1 MKPQALFHK
10 KTNLIRKNSVI
21 LKSFSFLIRNFATS
35 FARFLRS
42 NIRKNFVAYCIK
54 IKKKI
59 MKHELIISSLLV
71 LGNPMMANAQQT
83 KTTTIESVSTEN
95 ISTDSIQAMKEK
107 LRQDS
112 IQWEKQLSAVTIKGT
127 RSQFRQKNGGIV
139 ARISGTSLEKEPTA
153 TEVLAKL
160 PGMFKNKDGKPQAFI
175 GGSPEIYIN
184 DRKVQDYSV
193 VENLPVTQIKEVKV
207 IHHPGAEYGNN
218 VGCVLLITTKKNLQG
233 LAIVEN
239 SGFLFDSFVSNN
251 HDLDLTYTHGKM
263 TYYGKLGYA
272 NWQGIWKE
280 QDIATNY
287 VSGSNT
293 GNNSGSQASSNT
305 SSQAGDNATTYIASA
320 TLDCKHSYYDRFYW
334 SAGADLALTEKQT
347 IGVKYDGYNIHQPM
361 PFKMT
366 SYAMTND
373 YVDDNVTGNNKFLY
387 YDWQH
392 HVNAFYQGKYGEKWK
407 LNFFG
412 DFVKLHTEQAQ
423 FVDEISERGAAKGK
437 GAATSPSAL
446 VAASSSP
453 SVPLLASV
461 PSDSIAWSLAS
472 SSPLQEARNKFT
484 LLPQSDGTI
493 WGAKARAN
501 YTINDKQTW
510 MMGAEYNYVKSESR
524 TDYTPADK
532 GTSTHSITKE
542 NHAAVFAEYS
552 LDFKPFS
559 LRVGLRYEHVDS
571 RLNYLKDETGR
582 TGIGRIGSF
591 ENGNSETGRT
601 GTGTLET
608 ASNEPLHR
616 KYDNLYPSLLLSH
629 QSGRF
634 SQSLSYRSSE
644 TRPSFQ
650 ELNTGT
656 VYANHYMRQIG
667 NSQLEPSQRHE
678 FQYQASY
685 GDLFLQ
691 ASYTYVKDYITSI
704 IEPDSDDPQTGYI
717 TWTNIDH
724 CWNWGS
730 FLGYRHRWGFY
741 EPQVQAGIQ
750 QGFIKAVSMGKEKSF
765 HDPYYIFSLY
775 NGFHLPKGWYLNL
788 SFSYRS
794 SGTYDFLTLCS
805 VHNFDFQ
812 LYKSFLKDRLSL
824 SLNVNDIFNTKR
836 QKTDGTYGN
845 VRFQQ
850 QKWVDTRSVQL
861 RLTYRFNQ
869 AKKQYRGENSAQE
882 AVGRMGGK

>member
-1 MKPQALFHK
+1 MKPQDLSHK
-10 KTNLIRKNSVI
+10 NTKLIRKNSVI
-21 LKSFSFLIRNFATS
+21 LKSFCFLIRNFATS

-42 NIRKNFVAYCIK
+42 NIRKNFAAYCIK

-59 MKHELIISSLLV
+59 MKHELIMSGLLV

-83 KTTTIESVSTEN
+83 KTTTAESISTAKN

-112 IQWEKQLSAVTIKGT
+112 IQWEKQLSAVTVKGT

-175 GGSPEIYIN
+175 GGAPEIYIN

-251 HDLDLTYTHGKM
+251 HDLDLTYTRGKM

-280 QDIATNY
+280 QDITTNY
-287 VSGSNT
+287 VSGNQT
-293 GNNSGSQASSNT
+293 GNNTGSNIGNN
-305 SSQAGDNATTYIASA
+305 AGDNATTYIASS
-320 TLDCKHSYYDRFYW
+320 TLDCKHSYNDHFYW

-366 SYAMTND
+366 SYAMTNNH
-373 YVDDNVTGNNKFLY
+373 VDDNVTGNNKFFY

-392 HVNAFYQGKYGEKWK
+392 HVNAFYQGNYGEKWK

-412 DFVKLHTEQAQ
+412 DFVKLHTEQGQ
-423 FVDEISERGAAKGK
+423 FVDEVSERE
-437 GAATSPSAL
+437 
-446 VAASSSP
+446 AASTQ
-453 SVPLLASV
+453 
-461 PSDSIAWSLAS
+461 
-472 SSPLQEARNKFT
+472 QEARNKFT

-559 LRVGLRYEHVDS
+559 LRIGLRYEHVDS

-582 TGIGRIGSF
+582 SGIGSF
-591 ENGNSETGRT
+591 ENGNSEIGTT
-601 GTGTLET
+601 GTGTPET
-608 ASNEPLHR
+608 ASTEPLHR
-616 KYDNLYPSLLLSH
+616 KYDYLYPSLLLSH

-634 SQSLSYRSSE
+634 SQS
-644 TRPSFQ
+644 
-650 ELNTGT
+650 
-656 VYANHYMRQIG
+656 
-667 NSQLEPSQRHE
+667 
-678 FQYQASY
+678 
-685 GDLFLQ
+685 
-691 ASYTYVKDYITSI
+691 
-704 IEPDSDDPQTGYI
+704 
-717 TWTNIDH
+717 
-724 CWNWGS
+724 
-730 FLGYRHRWGFY
+730 
-741 EPQVQAGIQ
+741 
-750 QGFIKAVSMGKEKSF
+750 
-765 HDPYYIFSLY
+765 
-775 NGFHLPKGWYLNL
+775 
-788 SFSYRS
+788 
-794 SGTYDFLTLCS
+794 
-805 VHNFDFQ
+805 
-812 LYKSFLKDRLSL
+812 
-824 SLNVNDIFNTKR
+824 
-836 QKTDGTYGN
+836 
-845 VRFQQ
+845 
-850 QKWVDTRSVQL
+850 RSVQL

>member
-1 MKPQALFHK
+1 
-10 KTNLIRKNSVI
+10 
-21 LKSFSFLIRNFATS
+21 
-35 FARFLRS
+35 
-42 NIRKNFVAYCIK
+42 
-54 IKKKI
+54 
-59 MKHELIISSLLV
+59 MKHELIMSGLLI
-71 LGNPMMANAQQT
+71 LGNPMMAHAQQT
-83 KTTTIESVSTEN
+83 KTTTAGSISTESCSTEN
-95 ISTDSIQAMKEK
+95 ILTKKEGLPQDSIQAMKEK

-175 GGSPEIYIN
+175 GGAPEIYIN
-184 DRKVQDYSV
+184 ERKVQDYSM

-239 SGFLFDSFVSNN
+239 SGVLFDSFVSNN
-251 HDLDLTYTHGKM
+251 HDLDLTYTRGKM

-272 NWQGIWKE
+272 NWQGYWKE
-280 QDIATNY
+280 QDITTNY
-287 VSGSNT
+287 VSGSQTGSNT
-293 GNNSGSQASSNT
+293 GSNT
-305 SSQAGDNATTYIASA
+305 GDNATSYIASS
-320 TLDCKHSYYDRFYW
+320 TLDCKHSYNDHFYW

-373 YVDDNVTGNNKFLY
+373 HVDDNVTGNNKFLY

-392 HVNAFYQGKYGEKWK
+392 HVNAFYQGKFGEKWK

-423 FVDEISERGAAKGK
+423 FVDEISERDLANGA
-437 GAATSPSAL
+437 SEE
-446 VAASSSP
+446 
-453 SVPLLASV
+453 
-461 PSDSIAWSLAS
+461 
-472 SSPLQEARNKFT
+472 EARNKFT

-501 YTINDKQTW
+501 YTINNKQTW
-510 MMGAEYNYVKSESR
+510 LMGAEYNYVKSESR

-552 LDFKPFS
+552 IDFKPFS

-571 RLNYLKDETGR
+571 RLDYLKNETG
-582 TGIGRIGSF
+582 T
-591 ENGNSETGRT
+591 T
-601 GTGTLET
+601 GTGTTGTGTPET
-608 ASNEPLHR
+608 ASTEPLHR
-616 KYDNLYPSLLLSH
+616 TYDNLYPSLLLSH
-629 QSGRF
+629 QAGRF

-656 VYANHYMRQIG
+656 VYANRYMRQVG
-667 NSQLEPSQRHE
+667 NSQLEPSQRHD

-704 IEPDSDDPQTGYI
+704 IEPDSNDPQTGYI

-750 QGFIKAVSMGKEKSF
+750 QGFINAIYMGKEKSF

-794 SGTYDFLTLCS
+794 SGTYDFLTINS

-812 LYKSFLKDRLSL
+812 LYKSFLKDKLSL
-824 SLNVNDIFNTKR
+824 SLNVSDIFNTISR
-836 QKTDGTYGN
+836 KTDGTYGN

-850 QKWVDTRSVQL
+850 QKWEDTRGVQL

>member
-1 MKPQALFHK
+1 
-10 KTNLIRKNSVI
+10 
-21 LKSFSFLIRNFATS
+21 
-35 FARFLRS
+35 
-42 NIRKNFVAYCIK
+42 
-54 IKKKI
+54 
-59 MKHELIISSLLV
+59 MKHELIMSSLLI
-71 LGNPMMANAQQT
+71 LGNPTMAHAQ
-83 KTTTIESVSTEN
+83 KTETTIESVSTE
-95 ISTDSIQAMKEK
+95 SSPTDSIQAMKEK

-153 TEVLAKL
+153 TDVLTKL

-175 GGSPEIYIN
+175 GGAPEIYIN

-239 SGFLFDSFVSNN
+239 SGILFDSFVSNN
-251 HDLDLTYTHGKM
+251 HDLDLTYTRGKM

-280 QDIATNY
+280 QDITTNY

-293 GNNSGSQASSNT
+293 GSN
-305 SSQAGDNATTYIASA
+305 AGDNATSYISSS
-320 TLDCKHSYYDRFYW
+320 TTDCKHSYNDHFYW
-334 SAGADLALTEKQT
+334 SAGADLALSEKQT

-366 SYAMTND
+366 SYAMTNNH
-373 YVDDNVTGNNKFLY
+373 VDDNVTGNNKFLY

-392 HVNAFYQGKYGEKWK
+392 HVNAFYQGNYGEKWK

-412 DFVKLHTEQAQ
+412 DFVRLHTEQAQ
-423 FVDEISERGAAKGK
+423 FVDEISE
-437 GAATSPSAL
+437 
-446 VAASSSP
+446 
-453 SVPLLASV
+453 
-461 PSDSIAWSLAS
+461 
-472 SSPLQEARNKFT
+472 QEARNKFT

-582 TGIGRIGSF
+582 SGIGSF
-591 ENGNSETGRT
+591 EIGNSEIGTT
-601 GTGTLET
+601 GTGTPGT
-608 ASNEPLHR
+608 ASTEAPIHR

-656 VYANHYMRQIG
+656 VYANRYMRQVG
-667 NSQLEPSQRHE
+667 NSELEPSQRHD

-704 IEPDSDDPQTGYI
+704 IEPDSNDPQTGYI

-750 QGFIKAVSMGKEKSF
+750 QGFINAIYMGKEKSF

-794 SGTYDFLTLCS
+794 SGTYEYLTINS

-824 SLNVNDIFNTKR
+824 SLNVSDIFNTISR
-836 QKTDGTYGN
+836 KTDGTYGN

-850 QKWVDTRSVQL
+850 QKWEDTRSVQL

>member
-1 MKPQALFHK
+1 
-10 KTNLIRKNSVI
+10 
-21 LKSFSFLIRNFATS
+21 
-35 FARFLRS
+35 
-42 NIRKNFVAYCIK
+42 
-54 IKKKI
+54 
-59 MKHELIISSLLV
+59 MKHELIISGLLI
-71 LGNPMMANAQQT
+71 LGNQMTANAQKT
-83 KTTTIESVSTEN
+83 EATTTESSSTESSSTESSSTESSSINSSSTKSSSTDN
-95 ISTDSIQAMKEK
+95 ILTKKEELLQDSIQAMKKK

-153 TEVLAKL
+153 TDVLTKL

-175 GGSPEIYIN
+175 GGTPEIYIN
-184 DRKVQDYSV
+184 DRKVQDYSI

-239 SGFLFDSFVSNN
+239 SGILFDSFVSNN
-251 HDLDLTYTHGKM
+251 HDLDLTYTHGKI
-263 TYYGKLGYA
+263 TYYAKLGYA
-272 NWQGIWKE
+272 NWQGNWKE
-280 QDIATNY
+280 QDITTNY
-287 VSGSNT
+287 VSGNQAGSNT
-293 GNNSGSQASSNT
+293 GSQAGSNT
-305 SSQAGDNATTYIASA
+305 SSYTGDNATSYIASS
-320 TLDCKHSYYDRFYW
+320 TLDCKHSYNDHFYW

-366 SYAMTND
+366 SYAMTTHATTGSH
-373 YVDDNVTGNNKFLY
+373 VDDNVTGNNKFLY

-392 HVNAFYQGKYGEKWK
+392 HVNAFYQGHYGEKWK

-423 FVDEISERGAAKGK
+423 FVDEISERGAATGKEAATGK

-446 VAASSSP
+446 IAASSSP
-453 SVPLLASV
+453 SVSLLAPV
-461 PSDSIAWSLAS
+461 PSDSIACPLTS
-472 SSPLQEARNKFT
+472 SSPQQEARNKFT

-524 TDYTPADK
+524 ADYTPADK

-571 RLNYLKDETGR
+571 RLDYLKDETGR
-582 TGIGRIGSF
+582 TGIGS
-591 ENGNSETGRT
+591 SETGTT
-601 GTGTLET
+601 GTTGTPET
-608 ASNEPLHR
+608 ASTEPLHR
-616 KYDNLYPSLLLSH
+616 TYDNLYPSLLLTH

-656 VYANHYMRQIG
+656 VYVNRYMSQIG

-704 IEPDSDDPQTGYI
+704 VEPYSDDPQTGYI

-741 EPQVQAGIQ
+741 EPQVQTGIQ
-750 QGFIKAVSMGKEKSF
+750 QGFINAICMGKEKSF

-775 NGFHLPKGWYLNL
+775 NGFHLPKGWYMNL

-794 SGTYDFLTLCS
+794 SGTYGFLTINS

-812 LYKSFLKDRLSL
+812 LYKSFLKDKLSL
-824 SLNVNDIFNTKR
+824 SLNVSDIFNTISR
-836 QKTDGTYGN
+836 KTDGTYGN

-850 QKWVDTRSVQL
+850 QKWEDTRSVQL

>member
-1 MKPQALFHK
+1 M
-10 KTNLIRKNSVI
+10 SG
-21 LKSFSFLIRNFATS
+21 
-35 FARFLRS
+35 
-42 NIRKNFVAYCIK
+42 
-54 IKKKI
+54 
-59 MKHELIISSLLV
+59 LLV
-71 LGNPMMANAQQT
+71 LGNPMIANAQKT
-83 KTTTIESVSTEN
+83 ETTTIESVSTES

-112 IQWEKQLSAVTIKGT
+112 IQWEKQLAAVTIKGT

-139 ARISGTSLEKEPTA
+139 ARISGTSLEKEPNA

-160 PGMFKNKDGKPQAFI
+160 PGMFKDKDGKPQAFI
-175 GGSPEIYIN
+175 GGAPEIYIN
-184 DRKVQDYSV
+184 DRKVQDYSI

-239 SGFLFDSFVSNN
+239 SGVLFDSFVSNN
-251 HDLDLTYTHGKM
+251 HDLDLTYTRGKM

-272 NWQGIWKE
+272 NWQGYWKE
-280 QDIATNY
+280 QDITTNY
-287 VSGSNT
+287 VSGSQAGSNT
-293 GNNSGSQASSNT
+293 GNNAT
-305 SSQAGDNATTYIASA
+305 SYIASS
-320 TLDCKHSYYDRFYW
+320 TIDCKHSYNDHFYW

-373 YVDDNVTGNNKFLY
+373 HVDDNVTGNNKFLY

-392 HVNAFYQGKYGEKWK
+392 HVNAFYQGKLGEKWK

-423 FVDEISERGAAKGK
+423 FVDEISER
-437 GAATSPSAL
+437 
-446 VAASSSP
+446 
-453 SVPLLASV
+453 
-461 PSDSIAWSLAS
+461 
-472 SSPLQEARNKFT
+472 EARNKFT

-510 MMGAEYNYVKSESR
+510 MMGTEYNYVKSESR
-524 TDYTPADK
+524 ADYTPADK

-552 LDFKPFS
+552 IDFKPFS

-571 RLNYLKDETGR
+571 RLNYLKDETG
-582 TGIGRIGSF
+582 T
-591 ENGNSETGRT
+591 T
-601 GTGTLET
+601 GTGTTGTGTPET
-608 ASNEPLHR
+608 ASTEPLHR
-616 KYDNLYPSLLLSH
+616 TYDNLYPSLLLSH
-629 QSGRF
+629 QAGRF

-656 VYANHYMRQIG
+656 VYANRYMRQVG
-667 NSQLEPSQRHE
+667 NSELEPSQRHD

-691 ASYTYVKDYITSI
+691 ASYTYVKNYITSI
-704 IEPDSDDPQTGYI
+704 IDPDSDDPQTGYI

-750 QGFIKAVSMGKEKSF
+750 QGFIKAISMGKEKGF

-775 NGFHLPKGWYLNL
+775 NGFHLPKGWYMNL

-794 SGTYDFLTLCS
+794 SGTYDFVTISS

-824 SLNVNDIFNTKR
+824 SLNVSDIFNTRR
-836 QKTDGTYGN
+836 QKTDGTYDN

-850 QKWVDTRSVQL
+850 QKWEDTRSVQL

>member
-1 MKPQALFHK
+1 MSGL
-10 KTNLIRKNSVI
+10 LI
-21 LKSFSFLIRNFATS
+21 
-35 FARFLRS
+35 
-42 NIRKNFVAYCIK
+42 
-54 IKKKI
+54 
-59 MKHELIISSLLV
+59 

-83 KTTTIESVSTEN
+83 KTTTAESISTAKN

-112 IQWEKQLSAVTIKGT
+112 IQWEKQLAAVTIKGT

-287 VSGSNT
+287 VSGS
-293 GNNSGSQASSNT
+293 
-305 SSQAGDNATTYIASA
+305 QAGDNATTYIASA
-320 TLDCKHSYYDRFYW
+320 TLDCKHSYNDHFYW

-373 YVDDNVTGNNKFLY
+373 HVDDNVTGNNKFLY

-392 HVNAFYQGKYGEKWK
+392 HVNAFYQGHYGEKWK

-423 FVDEISERGAAKGK
+423 FVDEISEKGAAKGK

-446 VAASSSP
+446 VAP
-453 SVPLLASV
+453 SVLLAPSSFPSVSLLASV

-559 LRVGLRYEHVDS
+559 LRVGLRFEHVDS
-571 RLNYLKDETGR
+571 RLNYLKDETER
-582 TGIGRIGSF
+582 TGIG
-591 ENGNSETGRT
+591 TP
-601 GTGTLET
+601 ET
-608 ASNEPLHR
+608 ASTEPLHR

-629 QSGRF
+629 QAGRF

-656 VYANHYMRQIG
+656 VYANHYMRQVG
-667 NSQLEPSQRHE
+667 NSQLEPSKRHE

-750 QGFIKAVSMGKEKSF
+750 QGFIKAISMGKEKSF

-775 NGFHLPKGWYLNL
+775 NGFHLPKGWYMNL

-794 SGTYDFLTLCS
+794 SGTYDYLTINS

-824 SLNVNDIFNTKR
+824 SLNVSDIFNTISR
-836 QKTDGTYGN
+836 KTDGTYGN

-850 QKWVDTRSVQL
+850 QKWEDTRSVQL

>member
-1 MKPQALFHK
+1 MSGL
-10 KTNLIRKNSVI
+10 LI
-21 LKSFSFLIRNFATS
+21 
-35 FARFLRS
+35 
-42 NIRKNFVAYCIK
+42 
-54 IKKKI
+54 
-59 MKHELIISSLLV
+59 
-71 LGNPMMANAQQT
+71 LGNPMMAHAQQT
-83 KTTTIESVSTEN
+83 KTTTAGSISTESCSTEN
-95 ISTDSIQAMKEK
+95 ILTKKEGLLQDSIQAMKEK

-112 IQWEKQLSAVTIKGT
+112 IQWEKQLAAITIKGT

-139 ARISGTSLEKEPTA
+139 ARISGTSLEKEPNA

-160 PGMFKNKDGKPQAFI
+160 PGMFKTKDGKPQAFI
-175 GGSPEIYIN
+175 GGAPEIYIN
-184 DRKVQDYSV
+184 ERKVQDYSV

-239 SGFLFDSFVSNN
+239 SGVLFDSFVSNN
-251 HDLDLTYTHGKM
+251 HDLDLTYTRGKM

-272 NWQGIWKE
+272 NWQGYWKE
-280 QDIATNY
+280 QDITTNY
-287 VSGSNT
+287 VSGSQTGSNT
-293 GNNSGSQASSNT
+293 GSNT
-305 SSQAGDNATTYIASA
+305 GDNATSYIASS
-320 TLDCKHSYYDRFYW
+320 TLDCKHSYNDHFYW

-373 YVDDNVTGNNKFLY
+373 HVDDNVTGNNKFLY

-392 HVNAFYQGKYGEKWK
+392 HVNAFYQGKFGEKWK

-423 FVDEISERGAAKGK
+423 FVDEISERDLANGA
-437 GAATSPSAL
+437 SEE
-446 VAASSSP
+446 
-453 SVPLLASV
+453 
-461 PSDSIAWSLAS
+461 
-472 SSPLQEARNKFT
+472 EARNKFT

-501 YTINDKQTW
+501 YTISDKQTW

-552 LDFKPFS
+552 IDFKPFS

-571 RLNYLKDETGR
+571 RLDYLKDETGR
-582 TGIGRIGSF
+582 TGIGS
-591 ENGNSETGRT
+591 SETGTT
-601 GTGTLET
+601 GTGTPET
-608 ASNEPLHR
+608 ASTEPLHR

-629 QSGRF
+629 QAGRF

-656 VYANHYMRQIG
+656 VYANRYMRQVG
-667 NSQLEPSQRHE
+667 NSQLEPSQRHD

-691 ASYTYVKDYITSI
+691 ASYTYVKNYITSI
-704 IEPDSDDPQTGYI
+704 IEPDSNDPQTGYI

-750 QGFIKAVSMGKEKSF
+750 QGFINAIYMGKEKSF

-794 SGTYDFLTLCS
+794 SGTYDFLTINS

-812 LYKSFLKDRLSL
+812 LYKSFLKDKLSL
-824 SLNVNDIFNTKR
+824 SLNVSDIFNTISR
-836 QKTDGTYGN
+836 KTDGTYGN

-850 QKWVDTRSVQL
+850 QKWEDTRGVQL

>member
-1 MKPQALFHK
+1 MSGL
-10 KTNLIRKNSVI
+10 LI
-21 LKSFSFLIRNFATS
+21 
-35 FARFLRS
+35 
-42 NIRKNFVAYCIK
+42 
-54 IKKKI
+54 
-59 MKHELIISSLLV
+59 
-71 LGNPMMANAQQT
+71 LGNPMLTHAQQT
-83 KTTTIESVSTEN
+83 KTTTVGSSSTES
-95 ISTDSIQAMKEK
+95 ILAKKEELPQDSIQAMKEK

-239 SGFLFDSFVSNN
+239 SGILFDSFVSNN
-251 HDLDLTYTHGKM
+251 HDLDLTYTCGKM

-272 NWQGIWKE
+272 NWQGKWKE
-280 QDIATNY
+280 QDITTNY
-287 VSGSNT
+287 VSGS
-293 GNNSGSQASSNT
+293 NSGSQASSNT
-305 SSQAGDNATTYIASA
+305 GSNAGDNATSYISSS
-320 TLDCKHSYYDRFYW
+320 TLDCKHNYNDHFYW

-347 IGVKYDGYNIHQPM
+347 IGVKHDGYNIHQPM

-373 YVDDNVTGNNKFLY
+373 HVDDNVTGNNKFFY

-412 DFVKLHTEQAQ
+412 DFVKLHTEQGQ
-423 FVDEISERGAAKGK
+423 FVDEVSERE
-437 GAATSPSAL
+437 
-446 VAASSSP
+446 AASTQ
-453 SVPLLASV
+453 
-461 PSDSIAWSLAS
+461 
-472 SSPLQEARNKFT
+472 QEARNKFT

-493 WGAKARAN
+493 WGAKTRAN

-524 TDYTPADK
+524 TDYTPTDK

-571 RLNYLKDETGR
+571 RLDYLKDETERTGIGR
-582 TGIGRIGSF
+582 TGIGSS
-591 ENGNSETGRT
+591 ENGNSGIGTT

-608 ASNEPLHR
+608 ASTEPLYR

-629 QSGRF
+629 QAGRF

-644 TRPSFQ
+644 ARPSFQ

-656 VYANHYMRQIG
+656 VYANRYMRQIG
-667 NSQLEPSQRHE
+667 NSQLEPSKRHE

-704 IEPDSDDPQTGYI
+704 IEPDSDDPQIGYI

-794 SGTYDFLTLCS
+794 SGTYEYLTINS

-850 QKWVDTRSVQL
+850 QKWEDTRSVQF

>member
-1 MKPQALFHK
+1 MKQ
-10 KTNLIRKNSVI
+10 
-21 LKSFSFLIRNFATS
+21 
-35 FARFLRS
+35 
-42 NIRKNFVAYCIK
+42 
-54 IKKKI
+54 
-59 MKHELIISSLLV
+59 ELIMSGLLV
-71 LGNPMMANAQQT
+71 LGNPMMANAQKT
-83 KTTTIESVSTEN
+83 ETTTIESVSTEN
-95 ISTDSIQAMKEK
+95 NSTDSIQAMKEK

-112 IQWEKQLSAVTIKGT
+112 IEWEKQLAAVTIKGT

-160 PGMFKNKDGKPQAFI
+160 PGMFKDKDGKPQAFI
-175 GGSPEIYIN
+175 GGAPEIYIN
-184 DRKVQDYSV
+184 DRKVQDYSI

-239 SGFLFDSFVSNN
+239 SGVLFDSFVSNN

-272 NWQGIWKE
+272 NWQGYWKE
-280 QDIATNY
+280 QDITTNY
-287 VSGSNT
+287 VSGNQTGNNAGSNT
-293 GNNSGSQASSNT
+293 GS
-305 SSQAGDNATTYIASA
+305 NATSYIASS
-320 TLDCKHSYYDRFYW
+320 TLDCKHSYNDHFYW

-373 YVDDNVTGNNKFLY
+373 HVDDNVTGNNKFLY

-392 HVNAFYQGKYGEKWK
+392 HVNAFYQGKFGEKWK

-423 FVDEISERGAAKGK
+423 FVDEISER
-437 GAATSPSAL
+437 
-446 VAASSSP
+446 
-453 SVPLLASV
+453 
-461 PSDSIAWSLAS
+461 
-472 SSPLQEARNKFT
+472 EARNKFT

-524 TDYTPADK
+524 ADYTPADK

-552 LDFKPFS
+552 IDFKPFS

-571 RLNYLKDETGR
+571 RLDYLKDETGR
-582 TGIGRIGSF
+582 TGIGS
-591 ENGNSETGRT
+591 SETGTT
-601 GTGTLET
+601 GTGTPET
-608 ASNEPLHR
+608 ASTEPLHR
-616 KYDNLYPSLLLSH
+616 TYDNLYPSLLITH
-629 QSGRF
+629 QAGRF

-644 TRPSFQ
+644 TRPTFQ

-656 VYANHYMRQIG
+656 VYANRYMRQVG
-667 NSQLEPSQRHE
+667 NSELEPSQRHD

-691 ASYTYVKDYITSI
+691 ASYTYVKNYITSI
-704 IEPDSDDPQTGYI
+704 IDPDSDDPQTGYI

-750 QGFIKAVSMGKEKSF
+750 QGFINAINMGKKKSF
-765 HDPYYIFSLY
+765 HAPYYIFSLY
-775 NGFHLPKGWYLNL
+775 NGFHLPKGWYMNL

-794 SGTYDFLTLCS
+794 SGTYDFVTISS

-812 LYKSFLKDRLSL
+812 LYKSFLKDKLSL
-824 SLNVNDIFNTKR
+824 SLNVSDIFNTRR

-850 QKWVDTRSVQL
+850 QKWEDTRSVQL

>member
-1 MKPQALFHK
+1 M
-10 KTNLIRKNSVI
+10 
-21 LKSFSFLIRNFATS
+21 
-35 FARFLRS
+35 
-42 NIRKNFVAYCIK
+42 
-54 IKKKI
+54 
-59 MKHELIISSLLV
+59 SSLLI
-71 LGNPMMANAQQT
+71 LGNPMMAHAQQT
-83 KTTTIESVSTEN
+83 KTTTAESISTESC
-95 ISTDSIQAMKEK
+95 STESILIKKEELLQDSIQAMKEK
-107 LRQDS
+107 LRQDC

-184 DRKVQDYSV
+184 ERKVQDYSV

-233 LAIVEN
+233 LAIVES

-251 HDLDLTYTHGKM
+251 HDLDLTYTHDKM

-287 VSGSNT
+287 VSGSNIGSNT
-293 GNNSGSQASSNT
+293 GSNT

-320 TLDCKHSYYDRFYW
+320 TLDCKHSYNDHFYW

-347 IGVKYDGYNIHQPM
+347 IGVKYNGYNIHQPM

-366 SYAMTND
+366 SYAMTNNH
-373 YVDDNVTGNNKFLY
+373 VDDNVTGNNKFLY

-407 LNFFG
+407 LNIFG

-423 FVDEISERGAAKGK
+423 FVDEISEKN
-437 GAATSPSAL
+437 
-446 VAASSSP
+446 
-453 SVPLLASV
+453 LANGVSEE
-461 PSDSIAWSLAS
+461 D
-472 SSPLQEARNKFT
+472 ARNKFT

-582 TGIGRIGSF
+582 TGIGSF
-591 ENGNSETGRT
+591 ENGNSETGT
-601 GTGTLET
+601 GTPGT
-608 ASNEPLHR
+608 ASTEAPLHR

-656 VYANHYMRQIG
+656 VYANRYMWQIG

-724 CWNWGS
+724 CWNWGC

-794 SGTYDFLTLCS
+794 SGTYDFVTISS

-812 LYKSFLKDRLSL
+812 LYKSFLKDKLSL
-824 SLNVNDIFNTKR
+824 SLNVSDIFNTRR
-836 QKTDGTYGN
+836 QKTDGTYDN

-850 QKWVDTRSVQL
+850 QKWEDTRGVQL

>member
-1 MKPQALFHK
+1 MKQYLYALLGGL
-10 KTNLIRKNSVI
+10 LILSQPM
-21 LKSFSFLIRNFATS
+21 AT
-35 FARFLRS
+35 
-42 NIRKNFVAYCIK
+42 
-54 IKKKI
+54 
-59 MKHELIISSLLV
+59 H
-71 LGNPMMANAQQT
+71 AQQT
-83 KTTTIESVSTEN
+83 EKMMKTE
-95 ISTDSIQAMKEK
+95 TDSILAMMEK

-112 IQWEKQLSAVTIKGT
+112 IMWEKQLSAVTIKGT

-175 GGSPEIYIN
+175 GGAPEIYIN

-239 SGFLFDSFVSNN
+239 SGFLFDSYVSNN

-287 VSGSNT
+287 VSGN
-293 GNNSGSQASSNT
+293 QMDA
-305 SSQAGDNATTYIASA
+305 NATTYIASA
-320 TLDCKHSYYDRFYW
+320 TLDCKHSYNDHFYW

-366 SYAMTND
+366 SYAMTNNH
-373 YVDDNVTGNNKFLY
+373 VDDNVTGNNKFFY

-423 FVDEISERGAAKGK
+423 FVDEISEKN
-437 GAATSPSAL
+437 L
-446 VAASSSP
+446 VNGVSEE
-453 SVPLLASV
+453 
-461 PSDSIAWSLAS
+461 D
-472 SSPLQEARNKFT
+472 ARNKFT

-542 NHAAVFAEYS
+542 NHAAIFAEYS

-571 RLNYLKDETGR
+571 RLDYLKDET
-582 TGIGRIGSF
+582 
-591 ENGNSETGRT
+591 
-601 GTGTLET
+601 
-608 ASNEPLHR
+608 ASTEPLHR
-616 KYDNLYPSLLLSH
+616 KYNNLYPSLLLSH
-629 QSGRF
+629 QAGRF

-644 TRPSFQ
+644 IRPTFQ

-656 VYANHYMRQIG
+656 VYANRYMWQIG

-685 GDLFLQ
+685 GDLFHQ

-741 EPQVQAGIQ
+741 EPQLQAGIQ
-750 QGFIKAVSMGKEKSF
+750 QGFIKAISMGKEKGF

-775 NGFHLPKGWYLNL
+775 NGFHLPKGWYMNL

-794 SGTYDFLTLCS
+794 SGTYDFITISS

-836 QKTDGTYGN
+836 QKTDGIYGN
-845 VRFQQ
+845 VRFQ
-850 QKWVDTRSVQL
+850 
-861 RLTYRFNQ
+861 
-869 AKKQYRGENSAQE
+869 
-882 AVGRMGGK
+882 

>member
-1 MKPQALFHK
+1 M
-10 KTNLIRKNSVI
+10 SG
-21 LKSFSFLIRNFATS
+21 
-35 FARFLRS
+35 
-42 NIRKNFVAYCIK
+42 
-54 IKKKI
+54 
-59 MKHELIISSLLV
+59 LLV

-83 KTTTIESVSTEN
+83 KTTTTESISTAKN

-112 IQWEKQLSAVTIKGT
+112 IQWEKQLAAVTIKGT

-175 GGSPEIYIN
+175 GGAPEIYIN

-251 HDLDLTYTHGKM
+251 HDLDLTYTRGKM
-263 TYYGKLGYA
+263 TYYAKLSYA

-293 GNNSGSQASSNT
+293 GSN
-305 SSQAGDNATTYIASA
+305 AGDNATTYIASS
-320 TLDCKHSYYDRFYW
+320 TLDCKHSYYDHFYW
-334 SAGADLALTEKQT
+334 STGADLALTEKQT

-373 YVDDNVTGNNKFLY
+373 HVDDNVTGDNKFLY

-392 HVNAFYQGKYGEKWK
+392 HVNAFYQGNYGEKWK
-407 LNFFG
+407 LNIFG
-412 DFVKLHTEQAQ
+412 DFVKLHTEQGQ
-423 FVDEISERGAAKGK
+423 FVDEISEKGAAKGK

-493 WGAKARAN
+493 WGVKARAN

-559 LRVGLRYEHVDS
+559 LRIGLRYEHVDS

-582 TGIGRIGSF
+582 TGIG
-591 ENGNSETGRT
+591 TP
-601 GTGTLET
+601 ET
-608 ASNEPLHR
+608 ASTEPLHR

-741 EPQVQAGIQ
+741 EPQLQAGIQ

-775 NGFHLPKGWYLNL
+775 NGFHLPKGWYMNL

-794 SGTYDFLTLCS
+794 SGTYEYLTISS

-812 LYKSFLKDRLSL
+812 LYKS
-824 SLNVNDIFNTKR
+824 
-836 QKTDGTYGN
+836 
-845 VRFQQ
+845 
-850 QKWVDTRSVQL
+850 
-861 RLTYRFNQ
+861 
-869 AKKQYRGENSAQE
+869 
-882 AVGRMGGK
+882 

>member
-1 MKPQALFHK
+1 M
-10 KTNLIRKNSVI
+10 SG
-21 LKSFSFLIRNFATS
+21 
-35 FARFLRS
+35 
-42 NIRKNFVAYCIK
+42 
-54 IKKKI
+54 
-59 MKHELIISSLLV
+59 LLV
-71 LGNPMMANAQQT
+71 LGNPMMANAQKT
-83 KTTTIESVSTEN
+83 ETTTTES

-112 IQWEKQLSAVTIKGT
+112 ILWEKQLSAVTIKGT

-139 ARISGTSLEKEPTA
+139 ARISGTSLEKEPNA

-160 PGMFKNKDGKPQAFI
+160 PGMFKDKDGKPQAFI
-175 GGSPEIYIN
+175 GGAPEIYIN
-184 DRKVQDYSV
+184 DRKVQDYSI

-280 QDIATNY
+280 QDITTNY
-287 VSGSNT
+287 VSGSQAGDNT
-293 GNNSGSQASSNT
+293 GSN
-305 SSQAGDNATTYIASA
+305 AGDNATTYIASS
-320 TLDCKHSYYDRFYW
+320 TLDCKHSYNDHFYW
-334 SAGADLALTEKQT
+334 SAGADLALTESQT

-373 YVDDNVTGNNKFLY
+373 HVDDNVTGNNKFLY

-392 HVNAFYQGKYGEKWK
+392 HVNAFYQGKFGEKWK

-423 FVDEISERGAAKGK
+423 FVDEISER
-437 GAATSPSAL
+437 
-446 VAASSSP
+446 
-453 SVPLLASV
+453 
-461 PSDSIAWSLAS
+461 
-472 SSPLQEARNKFT
+472 EARNKFT

-510 MMGAEYNYVKSESR
+510 MMGTEYNYVKSESR
-524 TDYTPADK
+524 ADYTPADK

-552 LDFKPFS
+552 IDFKPFS

-571 RLNYLKDETGR
+571 RLEYLKDETG
-582 TGIGRIGSF
+582 T
-591 ENGNSETGRT
+591 T
-601 GTGTLET
+601 GTGTTGTGTPET
-608 ASNEPLHR
+608 ASTEPLHR
-616 KYDNLYPSLLLSH
+616 KYDNLYPSLLLTH

-656 VYANHYMRQIG
+656 VYANRYMRQVG

-704 IEPDSDDPQTGYI
+704 IDPDSDDPQIGYI

-750 QGFIKAVSMGKEKSF
+750 QGFINAISMGKKKSF

-775 NGFHLPKGWYLNL
+775 NGFHLPKGWYMNL

-794 SGTYDFLTLCS
+794 SGTYDFVTISS

-812 LYKSFLKDRLSL
+812 LYKSFLKDKLSL
-824 SLNVNDIFNTKR
+824 SLNVSDIFNTRR
-836 QKTDGTYGN
+836 QKTDGTYDN

-850 QKWVDTRSVQL
+850 QKWEDTRSVQL

>member
-1 MKPQALFHK
+1 MSGL
-10 KTNLIRKNSVI
+10 LI
-21 LKSFSFLIRNFATS
+21 
-35 FARFLRS
+35 
-42 NIRKNFVAYCIK
+42 
-54 IKKKI
+54 
-59 MKHELIISSLLV
+59 
-71 LGNPMMANAQQT
+71 LGNPMMAHAQQT
-83 KTTTIESVSTEN
+83 KTTTAGSISTESCSTEN
-95 ISTDSIQAMKEK
+95 ILTKKEGLLQDSIQAMKEK

-112 IQWEKQLSAVTIKGT
+112 IQWEKQLAAVTIKGT

-175 GGSPEIYIN
+175 GGAPEIYIN
-184 DRKVQDYSV
+184 ERKVQDYSV

-239 SGFLFDSFVSNN
+239 SGFLFDSYVSNN
-251 HDLDLTYTHGKM
+251 HDLDLTYTRGKI
-263 TYYGKLGYA
+263 TYYAKLGYA
-272 NWQGIWKE
+272 NWQGKWKE
-280 QDIATNY
+280 QDIATHY

-293 GNNSGSQASSNT
+293 GNN
-305 SSQAGDNATTYIASA
+305 AGDNATTYIASS
-320 TLDCKHSYYDRFYW
+320 TLDCKHNYNDHFYW

-347 IGVKYDGYNIHQPM
+347 IGVKYNGYNIHQPM

-366 SYAMTND
+366 SYAMNNNH
-373 YVDDNVTGNNKFLY
+373 VDDIVTGNNKFLY

-392 HVNAFYQGKYGEKWK
+392 HVNAFYQGHYGEKWK
-407 LNFFG
+407 LTFFG
-412 DFVKLHTEQAQ
+412 DFVRLHTEQGQ
-423 FVDEISERGAAKGK
+423 FVDEISERGA
-437 GAATSPSAL
+437 TSTQ
-446 VAASSSP
+446 
-453 SVPLLASV
+453 
-461 PSDSIAWSLAS
+461 
-472 SSPLQEARNKFT
+472 QEAKNKFT

-501 YTINDKQTW
+501 YTISDKQTW

-559 LRVGLRYEHVDS
+559 LSVGLRYEHVDS

-616 KYDNLYPSLLLSH
+616 KYDNLYPSLLLTH

-656 VYANHYMRQIG
+656 VYANRYLRQIG
-667 NSQLEPSQRHE
+667 NSQLEPSKRHE

-691 ASYTYVKDYITSI
+691 ASYTYVKDYIISI
-704 IEPDSDDPQTGYI
+704 IEPDSNDPQTGYI
-717 TWTNIDH
+717 TWVNIDH

-741 EPQVQAGIQ
+741 EPQLQAGIQ
-750 QGFIKAVSMGKEKSF
+750 QGFIKAISMGKEKSF

-775 NGFHLPKGWYLNL
+775 NGFHLPKGWYLNF

-794 SGTYDFLTLCS
+794 SGTYEYLTINS

-836 QKTDGTYGN
+836 QKTDGIYGN

-850 QKWVDTRSVQL
+850 QKWEDTRSVQL

>member
-1 MKPQALFHK
+1 MI
-10 KTNLIRKNSVI
+10 IR
-21 LKSFSFLIRNFATS
+21 
-35 FARFLRS
+35 
-42 NIRKNFVAYCIK
+42 
-54 IKKKI
+54 KKI
-59 MKHELIISSLLV
+59 MKHELIMSGLLI
-71 LGNPMMANAQQT
+71 LGNPMMMHAQKT
-83 KTTTIESVSTEN
+83 KTTTAESISAESSSTDNIQAIKEN
-95 ISTDSIQAMKEK
+95 LHPDSIQAMKEK
-107 LRQDS
+107 LHQDS
-112 IQWEKQLSAVTIKGT
+112 IQWEKQLAAVTIKGT

-153 TEVLAKL
+153 TEMLAKL

-287 VSGSNT
+287 VSGNQAGDNT
-293 GNNSGSQASSNT
+293 GNN
-305 SSQAGDNATTYIASA
+305 AGDNATTYIASA
-320 TLDCKHSYYDRFYW
+320 TLDSKHSYYDRFYW

-373 YVDDNVTGNNKFLY
+373 HVDDNVTGNNKFLY

-423 FVDEISERGAAKGK
+423 FVDEISEKGAAKGK

-446 VAASSSP
+446 LAPSSSP

-461 PSDSIAWSLAS
+461 PSDSIAWSLDS

-493 WGAKARAN
+493 WGAKVRAN

-571 RLNYLKDETGR
+571 RLDYLKDET
-582 TGIGRIGSF
+582 
-591 ENGNSETGRT
+591 
-601 GTGTLET
+601 
-608 ASNEPLHR
+608 ASTEPLHR

-644 TRPSFQ
+644 IRPSFQ

-656 VYANHYMRQIG
+656 VYANRYMWQIG

-678 FQYQASY
+678 FKYQASY
-685 GDLFLQ
+685 GDLFVQ

-775 NGFHLPKGWYLNL
+775 NGFHLPKGWYMNL

>member
-1 MKPQALFHK
+1 M
-10 KTNLIRKNSVI
+10 SG
-21 LKSFSFLIRNFATS
+21 
-35 FARFLRS
+35 
-42 NIRKNFVAYCIK
+42 
-54 IKKKI
+54 
-59 MKHELIISSLLV
+59 LLV

-83 KTTTIESVSTEN
+83 KTTTIESVSTES

-112 IQWEKQLSAVTIKGT
+112 IQWEKQLAAVTIKGT

-239 SGFLFDSFVSNN
+239 SGVLFDSFVSNN

-287 VSGSNT
+287 VSGS
-293 GNNSGSQASSNT
+293 
-305 SSQAGDNATTYIASA
+305 QAGDNATTYIASA
-320 TLDCKHSYYDRFYW
+320 TLDCKHSYNDHFYW

-373 YVDDNVTGNNKFLY
+373 HVDDNVTGNNKFLY

-446 VAASSSP
+446 LAPSSFP
-453 SVPLLASV
+453 SVSLLASV

-644 TRPSFQ
+644 IRPSFQ

-656 VYANHYMRQIG
+656 VYANHYMRQVG
-667 NSQLEPSQRHE
+667 NSQLEPSKRHE

-704 IEPDSDDPQTGYI
+704 IEPYSDDPQTGYI

-794 SGTYDFLTLCS
+794 SGTYDFLTINS

-824 SLNVNDIFNTKR
+824 SLNVSDIFNTISR
-836 QKTDGTYGN
+836 KTGGTYGN

-850 QKWVDTRSVQL
+850 QKWEDTRSVQL

>member
-1 MKPQALFHK
+1 M
-10 KTNLIRKNSVI
+10 SG
-21 LKSFSFLIRNFATS
+21 
-35 FARFLRS
+35 
-42 NIRKNFVAYCIK
+42 
-54 IKKKI
+54 
-59 MKHELIISSLLV
+59 LLV
-71 LGNPMMANAQQT
+71 LGNPMMANAQKT
-83 KTTTIESVSTEN
+83 ETTTTES

-112 IQWEKQLSAVTIKGT
+112 IEWEKQLAAVTIKGT

-139 ARISGTSLEKEPTA
+139 ARISGTSLEKEPNA

-160 PGMFKNKDGKPQAFI
+160 PGMFKDKDGKPQAFI
-175 GGSPEIYIN
+175 GGAPEIYIN
-184 DRKVQDYSV
+184 DRKVQDYSI

-239 SGFLFDSFVSNN
+239 SGVLFDSFVSNN
-251 HDLDLTYTHGKM
+251 HDLDLTYTRGKM
-263 TYYGKLGYA
+263 TYYAKLSYA

-287 VSGSNT
+287 VSSNQAGDNT
-293 GNNSGSQASSNT
+293 GNN
-305 SSQAGDNATTYIASA
+305 AGDNATNYIASS

-373 YVDDNVTGNNKFLY
+373 HVDDNVTGNNKFLY

-392 HVNAFYQGKYGEKWK
+392 HVNAFYQGKFGEKWK

-423 FVDEISERGAAKGK
+423 FVDEVSER
-437 GAATSPSAL
+437 
-446 VAASSSP
+446 
-453 SVPLLASV
+453 
-461 PSDSIAWSLAS
+461 
-472 SSPLQEARNKFT
+472 EARNKFT

-510 MMGAEYNYVKSESR
+510 MMGTEYNYVKSESR
-524 TDYTPADK
+524 ADYTPADK

-552 LDFKPFS
+552 IDFKPFS

-571 RLNYLKDETGR
+571 RLDYLKDETGR
-582 TGIGRIGSF
+582 T
-591 ENGNSETGRT
+591 ETGT
-601 GTGTLET
+601 PET
-608 ASNEPLHR
+608 ASTEPLHR
-616 KYDNLYPSLLLSH
+616 TYDNLYPSLLLTH

-656 VYANHYMRQIG
+656 VYANRYMRQVG
-667 NSQLEPSQRHE
+667 NSELEPSQRHD

-691 ASYTYVKDYITSI
+691 ASYTYVKNYITSI
-704 IEPDSDDPQTGYI
+704 IDPDSDDPQTGYI

-750 QGFIKAVSMGKEKSF
+750 QGFIKAIYMGKEKSF

-794 SGTYDFLTLCS
+794 SGTYDFVTISS

-824 SLNVNDIFNTKR
+824 SLNVSDIFNTRR

-850 QKWVDTRSVQL
+850 QKWEDTRSVQL

>member
-1 MKPQALFHK
+1 MSGL
-10 KTNLIRKNSVI
+10 LI
-21 LKSFSFLIRNFATS
+21 
-35 FARFLRS
+35 
-42 NIRKNFVAYCIK
+42 
-54 IKKKI
+54 
-59 MKHELIISSLLV
+59 
-71 LGNPMMANAQQT
+71 LGNPMLTHAQQT
-83 KTTTIESVSTEN
+83 KTTTAGSSSTES
-95 ISTDSIQAMKEK
+95 ILTKKEELPQDSIQAMKEK

-112 IQWEKQLSAVTIKGT
+112 IQWEKQLAAVTIKGT

-239 SGFLFDSFVSNN
+239 SGILFDSFVSNN
-251 HDLDLTYTHGKM
+251 HDLDLTYTRGKM

-272 NWQGIWKE
+272 NWQGKWKE
-280 QDIATNY
+280 QDITTNY
-287 VSGSNT
+287 VSGS
-293 GNNSGSQASSNT
+293 NSGSQASSNT
-305 SSQAGDNATTYIASA
+305 GSNAGDNATSYISSS
-320 TLDCKHSYYDRFYW
+320 TTDCKHSYNDHFYW

-347 IGVKYDGYNIHQPM
+347 IGVKYNGYNIHQPM

-366 SYAMTND
+366 SYAMTNNH
-373 YVDDNVTGNNKFLY
+373 VDDIVTGNNKFLY

-392 HVNAFYQGKYGEKWK
+392 HVNAFYQGNYGEKWK

-423 FVDEISERGAAKGK
+423 FVDEISEKGAAKGK

-472 SSPLQEARNKFT
+472 SFPLQEARNKFT

-542 NHAAVFAEYS
+542 NHSAVFAEYS

-571 RLNYLKDETGR
+571 RLDYLKDETGR
-582 TGIGRIGSF
+582 TGIGRTGIGSS
-591 ENGNSETGRT
+591 ENGNSEIGTT

-608 ASNEPLHR
+608 ASTEPLHR

-629 QSGRF
+629 QAGRF

-656 VYANHYMRQIG
+656 VYANRYLRQIG
-667 NSQLEPSQRHE
+667 NSQLEPSKRHE

-704 IEPDSDDPQTGYI
+704 IEPDSDDPQIGYI

-750 QGFIKAVSMGKEKSF
+750 QGFIKAISMGKEKSF

-794 SGTYDFLTLCS
+794 SGTYEYLTINS

-824 SLNVNDIFNTKR
+824 SLNVSDIFNTISR
-836 QKTDGTYGN
+836 KTDGTYGN

-850 QKWVDTRSVQL
+850 QKWEDTRSVQL

>member
-1 MKPQALFHK
+1 MSGL
-10 KTNLIRKNSVI
+10 LI
-21 LKSFSFLIRNFATS
+21 
-35 FARFLRS
+35 
-42 NIRKNFVAYCIK
+42 
-54 IKKKI
+54 
-59 MKHELIISSLLV
+59 
-71 LGNPMMANAQQT
+71 LGNPMLTHAQQT
-83 KTTTIESVSTEN
+83 KTTTAGIISTESY
-95 ISTDSIQAMKEK
+95 STESILTKKEVLLQDSIQEMKEK

-112 IQWEKQLSAVTIKGT
+112 IQWEKQLAAVTIKGT

-139 ARISGTSLEKEPTA
+139 ARISGTSLEKEPTT

-160 PGMFKNKDGKPQAFI
+160 PGMFKDKDGKPQAFI
-175 GGSPEIYIN
+175 GGAPEIYIN

-239 SGFLFDSFVSNN
+239 SGFLFDSYVSNN
-251 HDLDLTYTHGKM
+251 HDLDLTYTRGKI
-263 TYYGKLGYA
+263 TYYAKLGYA
-272 NWQGIWKE
+272 NWQGKWKE
-280 QDIATNY
+280 QDITTNY

-293 GNNSGSQASSNT
+293 GSNT
-305 SSQAGDNATTYIASA
+305 GDNATTYIASS
-320 TLDCKHSYYDRFYW
+320 TLDYKHNYNDHFYW

-347 IGVKYDGYNIHQPM
+347 IGVKYNGYNIHQPM

-373 YVDDNVTGNNKFLY
+373 HVDDNVTGNNKFFY

-392 HVNAFYQGKYGEKWK
+392 HVNAFYQGNYGEKWK

-412 DFVKLHTEQAQ
+412 DFVKLHTEQGQ
-423 FVDEISERGAAKGK
+423 FVDEISERE
-437 GAATSPSAL
+437 
-446 VAASSSP
+446 AASTQ
-453 SVPLLASV
+453 
-461 PSDSIAWSLAS
+461 
-472 SSPLQEARNKFT
+472 QEARNKFT
-484 LLPQSDGTI
+484 FLPQSDGTI

-571 RLNYLKDETGR
+571 RLDYLKDETGR
-582 TGIGRIGSF
+582 TGIGSS
-591 ENGNSETGRT
+591 ENGNSEIGTT

-608 ASNEPLHR
+608 ASTEPLHR

-629 QSGRF
+629 QAGRF

-656 VYANHYMRQIG
+656 VYANRYLRQIG
-667 NSQLEPSQRHE
+667 NSQLEPSKRHE

-704 IEPDSDDPQTGYI
+704 IEPYSDDPQTGYI

-750 QGFIKAVSMGKEKSF
+750 QGFIKAISMGKEKSF
-765 HDPYYIFSLY
+765 HDPYYIFNLY

-794 SGTYDFLTLCS
+794 SGTYEYLTINS

-812 LYKSFLKDRLSL
+812 LYKRFLKDRLSL
-824 SLNVNDIFNTKR
+824 SLNVSDIFNTISR
-836 QKTDGTYGN
+836 KTDGTYGN

-850 QKWVDTRSVQL
+850 QKWEDTRSVQL

-882 AVGRMGGK
+882 AVERMGGK

>member
-1 MKPQALFHK
+1 M
-10 KTNLIRKNSVI
+10 SG
-21 LKSFSFLIRNFATS
+21 
-35 FARFLRS
+35 
-42 NIRKNFVAYCIK
+42 
-54 IKKKI
+54 
-59 MKHELIISSLLV
+59 LLV

-83 KTTTIESVSTEN
+83 KTTTTESISTAKN

-112 IQWEKQLSAVTIKGT
+112 IQWEKQLAAVTIKGT

-239 SGFLFDSFVSNN
+239 SGILFDSFVSNN
-251 HDLDLTYTHGKM
+251 HDLDLTYTRGKM
-263 TYYGKLGYA
+263 TYYAKLSYA

-293 GNNSGSQASSNT
+293 GSN
-305 SSQAGDNATTYIASA
+305 AGDNATTYIASS
-320 TLDCKHSYYDRFYW
+320 TLDCKHSYYDHFYW
-334 SAGADLALTEKQT
+334 STGADLALTEKQT

-373 YVDDNVTGNNKFLY
+373 HVDDNVTGDNKFLY

-392 HVNAFYQGKYGEKWK
+392 HVNAFYQGNYGEKWK
-407 LNFFG
+407 LNIFG
-412 DFVKLHTEQAQ
+412 DFVKLHTEQGQ
-423 FVDEISERGAAKGK
+423 FVDEISEKGAAKGK

-559 LRVGLRYEHVDS
+559 LRIGLRYEHVDS

-582 TGIGRIGSF
+582 TGIG
-591 ENGNSETGRT
+591 TP
-601 GTGTLET
+601 ET
-608 ASNEPLHR
+608 ASTEPLHR

-704 IEPDSDDPQTGYI
+704 IEPDSDDPQIGYI

-741 EPQVQAGIQ
+741 EPQLQAGIQ
-750 QGFIKAVSMGKEKSF
+750 QGFIKAISMGKEKSF

-775 NGFHLPKGWYLNL
+775 NGFHLPKGWYMNL

-794 SGTYDFLTLCS
+794 SGTYEYLTINS

-824 SLNVNDIFNTKR
+824 SLNVSDIFNTISR
-836 QKTDGTYGN
+836 KTDGTYGN

-850 QKWVDTRSVQL
+850 QKWEDTRSVQL

>member
-1 MKPQALFHK
+1 MKPQELSPK
-10 KTNLIRKNSVI
+10 NTQIIRKNSVI
-21 LKSFSFLIRNFATS
+21 LKSLSFLIRNFAAS
-35 FARFLRS
+35 FAFFCG
-42 NIRKNFVAYCIK
+42 IFYYK

-59 MKHELIISSLLV
+59 MKHELIMSGLLF
-71 LGNPMMANAQQT
+71 LGNQMMANAQQT

-95 ISTDSIQAMKEK
+95 ISTDSIQPMREK

-112 IQWEKQLSAVTIKGT
+112 IQWEKQLAAVTIKGT

-139 ARISGTSLEKEPTA
+139 ARISGTSLEKEPNA

-175 GGSPEIYIN
+175 GGAPEIYIN
-184 DRKVQDYSV
+184 DRKVQDYSI

-239 SGFLFDSFVSNN
+239 SGVLFDSFVSNN

-272 NWQGIWKE
+272 NWQGYWKE
-280 QDIATNY
+280 QDITTNY
-287 VSGSNT
+287 VSGSQAGSNT
-293 GNNSGSQASSNT
+293 GNNAGSNT
-305 SSQAGDNATTYIASA
+305 GSNAGSNTGSNATSYIASS
-320 TLDCKHSYYDRFYW
+320 TLDCKHSYNDHFYW

-373 YVDDNVTGNNKFLY
+373 HVDDNVTGNNKFLY

-392 HVNAFYQGKYGEKWK
+392 HVNAFYQGKFGEKWK

-423 FVDEISERGAAKGK
+423 FVDEISER
-437 GAATSPSAL
+437 
-446 VAASSSP
+446 
-453 SVPLLASV
+453 
-461 PSDSIAWSLAS
+461 
-472 SSPLQEARNKFT
+472 EARNKFT

-510 MMGAEYNYVKSESR
+510 MMGTEYNYVKSESR
-524 TDYTPADK
+524 ADYTPADK

-552 LDFKPFS
+552 IDFKPFS

-571 RLNYLKDETGR
+571 HLDYLKDETG
-582 TGIGRIGSF
+582 T
-591 ENGNSETGRT
+591 T
-601 GTGTLET
+601 GTGTTGTPET
-608 ASNEPLHR
+608 ASTEPLHR
-616 KYDNLYPSLLLSH
+616 TYDNLYPSLLLTH

-656 VYANHYMRQIG
+656 VYANRYMRQVG
-667 NSQLEPSQRHE
+667 NSELEPSQRHE

-704 IEPDSDDPQTGYI
+704 IDPDSDDPQIGYI

-750 QGFIKAVSMGKEKSF
+750 QGFIKAISMGKEKGF

-775 NGFHLPKGWYLNL
+775 NGFHLPKGWYMNL

-794 SGTYDFLTLCS
+794 SGTYDFVTISS

-812 LYKSFLKDRLSL
+812 LYKSFLKDKLSL
-824 SLNVNDIFNTKR
+824 SLNVSDIFNTRR

-850 QKWVDTRSVQL
+850 QKWEDTRSVQL
-861 RLTYRFNQ
+861 RLTYHFNQ

>member
-1 MKPQALFHK
+1 
-10 KTNLIRKNSVI
+10 
-21 LKSFSFLIRNFATS
+21 
-35 FARFLRS
+35 
-42 NIRKNFVAYCIK
+42 
-54 IKKKI
+54 
-59 MKHELIISSLLV
+59 MKHELIMSSLLI
-71 LGNPMMANAQQT
+71 LGNPTMAHAQQT
-83 KTTTIESVSTEN
+83 KTTTAESSSTESC
-95 ISTDSIQAMKEK
+95 STESNSTESILTKKEDLLQDSIQAMKEK

-112 IQWEKQLSAVTIKGT
+112 IQWEKQLAAVTIKGT

-139 ARISGTSLEKEPTA
+139 ARISGTSLEKEPNA

-160 PGMFKNKDGKPQAFI
+160 PGMFKTKDGKPQAFI
-175 GGSPEIYIN
+175 GGAPEIYIN

-239 SGFLFDSFVSNN
+239 SGILFDSFVSNN
-251 HDLDLTYTHGKM
+251 HDLDLTYTRGKM

-280 QDIATNY
+280 QDITTNY

-293 GNNSGSQASSNT
+293 GSN
-305 SSQAGDNATTYIASA
+305 AGDNATSYISSS
-320 TLDCKHSYYDRFYW
+320 TTDCKHSYNDHFYW

-373 YVDDNVTGNNKFLY
+373 HVDDNVTGDNKFLY

-392 HVNAFYQGKYGEKWK
+392 HVNAFYQGNYGEKWK

-412 DFVKLHTEQAQ
+412 DFVKLHTEQGQ
-423 FVDEISERGAAKGK
+423 FVDEISERE
-437 GAATSPSAL
+437 
-446 VAASSSP
+446 AASTQ
-453 SVPLLASV
+453 
-461 PSDSIAWSLAS
+461 
-472 SSPLQEARNKFT
+472 QEARNKFT

-571 RLNYLKDETGR
+571 RLNYLKDETG
-582 TGIGRIGSF
+582 T
-591 ENGNSETGRT
+591 T
-601 GTGTLET
+601 GTGTPET
-608 ASNEPLHR
+608 ASTEPLHR
-616 KYDNLYPSLLLSH
+616 TYDNLYPSLLLSH

-656 VYANHYMRQIG
+656 VYANRYMRQVG
-667 NSQLEPSQRHE
+667 NSELEPSQRHD

-691 ASYTYVKDYITSI
+691 ASYTYVKNYITSI
-704 IEPDSDDPQTGYI
+704 IDPDSDDPQTGYI

-750 QGFIKAVSMGKEKSF
+750 QGFINAISMGKEKSF

-794 SGTYDFLTLCS
+794 SGTYDFVTISS

-850 QKWVDTRSVQL
+850 QKWEDTRSVQL

>member
-1 MKPQALFHK
+1 MSGLLF
-10 KTNLIRKNSVI
+10 
-21 LKSFSFLIRNFATS
+21 
-35 FARFLRS
+35 
-42 NIRKNFVAYCIK
+42 
-54 IKKKI
+54 
-59 MKHELIISSLLV
+59 
-71 LGNPMMANAQQT
+71 LGNQMLTHAQQT
-83 KTTTIESVSTEN
+83 KTTTAGSSSTES
-95 ISTDSIQAMKEK
+95 ILTKKEELPQDSIQAMREK

-112 IQWEKQLSAVTIKGT
+112 IQWEKQLAAVTIKGT

-139 ARISGTSLEKEPTA
+139 ARIWGTSLEKEPTT

-160 PGMFKNKDGKPQAFI
+160 PGMFKDKDGKPQAFI
-175 GGSPEIYIN
+175 GGAPEIYIN
-184 DRKVQDYSV
+184 DRKVPDYSV

-239 SGFLFDSFVSNN
+239 SGILFDSFVSNN
-251 HDLDLTYTHGKM
+251 HDLDLTYTCGKM

-272 NWQGIWKE
+272 NWQGKWKE
-280 QDIATNY
+280 QDITTNY
-287 VSGSNT
+287 VSGS
-293 GNNSGSQASSNT
+293 NSGSQASSNT
-305 SSQAGDNATTYIASA
+305 GSNAGDNATSYISSS
-320 TLDCKHSYYDRFYW
+320 TLDCKHNYNDHFYW

-347 IGVKYDGYNIHQPM
+347 IGVKYNGYNIHQPM

-373 YVDDNVTGNNKFLY
+373 HVDDNVTGNNKFFY

-412 DFVKLHTEQAQ
+412 DFVKLHTEQGQ
-423 FVDEISERGAAKGK
+423 FVDEVSERE
-437 GAATSPSAL
+437 
-446 VAASSSP
+446 AASTQ
-453 SVPLLASV
+453 
-461 PSDSIAWSLAS
+461 
-472 SSPLQEARNKFT
+472 QEARNKFT

-493 WGAKARAN
+493 WGAKTRAN

-524 TDYTPADK
+524 TDYTPTDK

-542 NHAAVFAEYS
+542 NHAAVFTEYS

-571 RLNYLKDETGR
+571 RLDYLKDETERTGIGR
-582 TGIGRIGSF
+582 TGIGSS
-591 ENGNSETGRT
+591 ENGNSEIGTT
-601 GTGTLET
+601 GTGTPGT
-608 ASNEPLHR
+608 ASTEAPLHR

-629 QSGRF
+629 QAGRF

-656 VYANHYMRQIG
+656 VYANRYMRQIG
-667 NSQLEPSQRHE
+667 NSQLEPSKRHE

-704 IEPDSDDPQTGYI
+704 IKPDSDDPQIGYI

-750 QGFIKAVSMGKEKSF
+750 QGFIKAISMGKEKSF

-775 NGFHLPKGWYLNL
+775 NGFHLPKGWYMNL

-794 SGTYDFLTLCS
+794 SGTYEYLTINS

-824 SLNVNDIFNTKR
+824 SLNVSDIFNTISR
-836 QKTDGTYGN
+836 KTDGTYGN

-850 QKWVDTRSVQL
+850 QKWKDTRSVQL

>member
-1 MKPQALFHK
+1 MKQQALFHK

-35 FARFLRS
+35 SARFLRS
-42 NIRKNFVAYCIK
+42 NIRKNFVTYCIK

-71 LGNPMMANAQQT
+71 LGNPMMTNAQQT
-83 KTTTIESVSTEN
+83 KTTTAESISTAKNISTESISTAKN
-95 ISTDSIQAMKEK
+95 LSTAKNNSTDSIQAMKEK

-112 IQWEKQLSAVTIKGT
+112 IQWEKQLAAVTIKGT

-153 TEVLAKL
+153 TEMLAKL

-287 VSGSNT
+287 VSGS
-293 GNNSGSQASSNT
+293 
-305 SSQAGDNATTYIASA
+305 QAGDNATTYIASA

-373 YVDDNVTGNNKFLY
+373 HVDDNVTGNNKFFY

-423 FVDEISERGAAKGK
+423 FVDEISEKGAAKGK

-446 VAASSSP
+446 LAPSSSP

-461 PSDSIAWSLAS
+461 PSDSIAWSLDS

-571 RLNYLKDETGR
+571 RLDYLKDET
-582 TGIGRIGSF
+582 
-591 ENGNSETGRT
+591 
-601 GTGTLET
+601 
-608 ASNEPLHR
+608 ASTEPLHR

-644 TRPSFQ
+644 IRPSFQ

-656 VYANHYMRQIG
+656 VYANRYMWQIG

-678 FQYQASY
+678 FKYQASY
-685 GDLFLQ
+685 GDLFVQ

-741 EPQVQAGIQ
+741 EPQVQAGRHPAGLH
-750 QGFIKAVSMGKEKSF
+750 QGRQHGQGEKLPRPLLHLQPLQRLPSSKGLV
-765 HDPYYIFSLY
+765 HEPLVL
-775 NGFHLPKGWYLNL
+775 LPKQRHL
-788 SFSYRS
+788 
-794 SGTYDFLTLCS
+794 
-805 VHNFDFQ
+805 
-812 LYKSFLKDRLSL
+812 
-824 SLNVNDIFNTKR
+824 
-836 QKTDGTYGN
+836 
-845 VRFQQ
+845 RFPHPLQ
-850 QKWVDTRSVQL
+850 RAQL
-861 RLTYRFNQ
+861 RLPALQEFPERPSLAKPERERHLQHQ
-869 AKKQYRGENSAQE
+869 APKDRRYLRQRTVPAAEVGRHPKRPAPPHLSLQPGQE
-882 AVGRMGGK
+882 AIPWRELCPGSRGTNGRKIEKLSRFLQKNSSL

>member
-1 MKPQALFHK
+1 MSGLLF
-10 KTNLIRKNSVI
+10 
-21 LKSFSFLIRNFATS
+21 
-35 FARFLRS
+35 
-42 NIRKNFVAYCIK
+42 
-54 IKKKI
+54 
-59 MKHELIISSLLV
+59 
-71 LGNPMMANAQQT
+71 LGNQMMANAQQT

-112 IQWEKQLSAVTIKGT
+112 TQWEKQLAAVTIKGT

-139 ARISGTSLEKEPTA
+139 ARISGTSLEKEPNA

-160 PGMFKNKDGKPQAFI
+160 PGMFKNNDGKPQAFI

-239 SGFLFDSFVSNN
+239 SGVLFDSFVSNN

-272 NWQGIWKE
+272 NWQGYWKE
-280 QDIATNY
+280 QDITTNY
-287 VSGSNT
+287 VSGSQAGSNT
-293 GNNSGSQASSNT
+293 GNNAGSNT
-305 SSQAGDNATTYIASA
+305 GSNATSYIASS
-320 TLDCKHSYYDRFYW
+320 TLDCKHSYNDHFYW

-373 YVDDNVTGNNKFLY
+373 HVDDNVTGNNKFLY

-392 HVNAFYQGKYGEKWK
+392 HVNAFYQGKFGEKWK

-423 FVDEISERGAAKGK
+423 FVDEISER
-437 GAATSPSAL
+437 
-446 VAASSSP
+446 
-453 SVPLLASV
+453 
-461 PSDSIAWSLAS
+461 
-472 SSPLQEARNKFT
+472 EARNKFT

-510 MMGAEYNYVKSESR
+510 MMGTEYNYVKSESR
-524 TDYTPADK
+524 ADYTPADK

-552 LDFKPFS
+552 IDFKPFS

-571 RLNYLKDETGR
+571 RLNYLKDETG
-582 TGIGRIGSF
+582 T
-591 ENGNSETGRT
+591 T
-601 GTGTLET
+601 GTGTTGTPET
-608 ASNEPLHR
+608 ASTEPLHR
-616 KYDNLYPSLLLSH
+616 TYDNFYPSLLLSH
-629 QSGRF
+629 QAGRF

-656 VYANHYMRQIG
+656 VYANRYMRQVG
-667 NSQLEPSQRHE
+667 NSELEPSQRHE

-691 ASYTYVKDYITSI
+691 ASYTYVKNYITSI
-704 IEPDSDDPQTGYI
+704 IDPDSDDPQTGYI

-750 QGFIKAVSMGKEKSF
+750 QGFINAISMGKEKSF

-775 NGFHLPKGWYLNL
+775 NGFHLPKGWYMNL

-794 SGTYDFLTLCS
+794 SGTYDFVTISS

-812 LYKSFLKDRLSL
+812 LYKSFLKDKLSL
-824 SLNVNDIFNTKR
+824 SLNVSDIFNTRR
-836 QKTDGTYGN
+836 QKTDGTYDN

-850 QKWVDTRSVQL
+850 QKWEDTRSVQL

>member
-1 MKPQALFHK
+1 M
-10 KTNLIRKNSVI
+10 SG
-21 LKSFSFLIRNFATS
+21 
-35 FARFLRS
+35 
-42 NIRKNFVAYCIK
+42 
-54 IKKKI
+54 
-59 MKHELIISSLLV
+59 LL
-71 LGNPMMANAQQT
+71 LMGNPMMANAQQT
-83 KTTTIESVSTEN
+83 KTTTAESISTEN
-95 ISTDSIQAMKEK
+95 NSTDSIQAMKEK

-112 IQWEKQLSAVTIKGT
+112 IQWEKQLAAVTIKGT

-139 ARISGTSLEKEPTA
+139 ARISGTSLEKEPNA

-160 PGMFKNKDGKPQAFI
+160 PGMFKTKDGKPQAFI
-175 GGSPEIYIN
+175 GGAPEIYIN

-239 SGFLFDSFVSNN
+239 SGILFDSFVSNN
-251 HDLDLTYTHGKM
+251 HDLDLTYTRGKM

-272 NWQGIWKE
+272 NWQGYWKE
-280 QDIATNY
+280 QDITTNY
-287 VSGSNT
+287 VSGSQTGSNT
-293 GNNSGSQASSNT
+293 GSNT
-305 SSQAGDNATTYIASA
+305 GDNATSYIASS
-320 TLDCKHSYYDRFYW
+320 TLDCKHSYNDHFYW

-373 YVDDNVTGNNKFLY
+373 HVDDNVTGNNKFLY

-392 HVNAFYQGKYGEKWK
+392 HVNAFYQGKFGEKWK

-423 FVDEISERGAAKGK
+423 FVDEISERDLANGA
-437 GAATSPSAL
+437 SEE
-446 VAASSSP
+446 
-453 SVPLLASV
+453 
-461 PSDSIAWSLAS
+461 
-472 SSPLQEARNKFT
+472 EARNKFT

-501 YTINDKQTW
+501 YTISDKQTW

-552 LDFKPFS
+552 IDFKPFS

-571 RLNYLKDETGR
+571 RLDYLKDETGR
-582 TGIGRIGSF
+582 TGIGS
-591 ENGNSETGRT
+591 SETGTT
-601 GTGTLET
+601 GTGTPET
-608 ASNEPLHR
+608 ASTEPLHR

-629 QSGRF
+629 QAGRF

-656 VYANHYMRQIG
+656 VYANRYMRQVG

-704 IEPDSDDPQTGYI
+704 IEPDSDDPQIGYI

-750 QGFIKAVSMGKEKSF
+750 QGFINAICMGKEKSF

-794 SGTYDFLTLCS
+794 SGTYDFLTISS

-812 LYKSFLKDRLSL
+812 LYKSFLKDKLSL
-824 SLNVNDIFNTKR
+824 SLNVSDIFNTISR
-836 QKTDGTYGN
+836 KTDGTYGN

-850 QKWVDTRSVQL
+850 QKWEDTRGVQL

>member
-1 MKPQALFHK
+1 M
-10 KTNLIRKNSVI
+10 
-21 LKSFSFLIRNFATS
+21 
-35 FARFLRS
+35 
-42 NIRKNFVAYCIK
+42 
-54 IKKKI
+54 
-59 MKHELIISSLLV
+59 SSLLV
-71 LGNPMMANAQQT
+71 LGNPMMANAQKT
-83 KTTTIESVSTEN
+83 ETTTIESVSTES

-112 IQWEKQLSAVTIKGT
+112 IEWEKQLAAITIKGT

-139 ARISGTSLEKEPTA
+139 ARISGTSLEKEPNA

-160 PGMFKNKDGKPQAFI
+160 PGMFKDKDGKPQAFI
-175 GGSPEIYIN
+175 GGAPEIYIN
-184 DRKVQDYSV
+184 DRKVQDYSI

-251 HDLDLTYTHGKM
+251 HDLDLTYTRGKM

-280 QDIATNY
+280 QDITTNY
-287 VSGSNT
+287 VSGSQAGDNT
-293 GNNSGSQASSNT
+293 GSN
-305 SSQAGDNATTYIASA
+305 AGDNATTYIASS
-320 TLDCKHSYYDRFYW
+320 TLDCKHSYNDHFYW

-373 YVDDNVTGNNKFLY
+373 HVDDNVTGNNKFLY

-392 HVNAFYQGKYGEKWK
+392 HVNAFYQGKFGEKWK

-423 FVDEISERGAAKGK
+423 FVDEVSERE
-437 GAATSPSAL
+437 T
-446 VAASSSP
+446 
-453 SVPLLASV
+453 
-461 PSDSIAWSLAS
+461 
-472 SSPLQEARNKFT
+472 RNKFT

-582 TGIGRIGSF
+582 TGIGRTGTGIESS
-591 ENGNSETGRT
+591 ETGNSEIGTI
-601 GTGTLET
+601 GTGTPGT
-608 ASNEPLHR
+608 ASTEPLHR
-616 KYDNLYPSLLLSH
+616 TYDNLYPSLLLTH
-629 QSGRF
+629 QAGRF

-656 VYANHYMRQIG
+656 VYANRYMRQVG

-775 NGFHLPKGWYLNL
+775 NGFHLPKGWYMNL

-794 SGTYDFLTLCS
+794 SGTYDFITINS

-812 LYKSFLKDRLSL
+812 LYKSFLKDKLSL
-824 SLNVNDIFNTKR
+824 SLNVSDIFNTRR
-836 QKTDGTYGN
+836 QKTDGTYDN

-850 QKWVDTRSVQL
+850 QKWEDTRSVQL

>member
-1 MKPQALFHK
+1 
-10 KTNLIRKNSVI
+10 
-21 LKSFSFLIRNFATS
+21 
-35 FARFLRS
+35 
-42 NIRKNFVAYCIK
+42 
-54 IKKKI
+54 
-59 MKHELIISSLLV
+59 MKHELIMSGLLF
-71 LGNPMMANAQQT
+71 LGNQMMANAQQT
-83 KTTTIESVSTEN
+83 ETTTAESISTAKN
-95 ISTDSIQAMKEK
+95 ISTDSIQAMREK

-175 GGSPEIYIN
+175 GGAPEIYIN
-184 DRKVQDYSV
+184 ERKVQDYSV

-239 SGFLFDSFVSNN
+239 SGILFDSFVSNN
-251 HDLDLTYTHGKM
+251 HDLDLTYTRGKM
-263 TYYGKLGYA
+263 TYYAKLSYA

-293 GNNSGSQASSNT
+293 GSN
-305 SSQAGDNATTYIASA
+305 AGDNATTYIASS
-320 TLDCKHSYYDRFYW
+320 TLDCKHSYYDHFYW
-334 SAGADLALTEKQT
+334 STGADLALTEKQT

-366 SYAMTND
+366 SYAMTNNH
-373 YVDDNVTGNNKFLY
+373 VDDNVTGNNKFFY

-392 HVNAFYQGKYGEKWK
+392 HVNAFYQGNYGEKWK

-423 FVDEISERGAAKGK
+423 FVDEISEKGAAKGK

-542 NHAAVFAEYS
+542 NHSAVFAEYS

-571 RLNYLKDETGR
+571 RLDYLKDETGR
-582 TGIGRIGSF
+582 TGIGRTGIGSS
-591 ENGNSETGRT
+591 ENGNSEIGTT
-601 GTGTLET
+601 GTGTPET
-608 ASNEPLHR
+608 ASTEPLHR

-656 VYANHYMRQIG
+656 VYANRYMRQVG
-667 NSQLEPSQRHE
+667 NSQLEPSKRHE

-704 IEPDSDDPQTGYI
+704 IEPDSDDPQIGYI

-750 QGFIKAVSMGKEKSF
+750 QGFIKAISMGKEKSF

-794 SGTYDFLTLCS
+794 SGTYEYLTINS

-850 QKWVDTRSVQL
+850 QKWEDTRSVQL

>member
-1 MKPQALFHK
+1 MSGLLF
-10 KTNLIRKNSVI
+10 
-21 LKSFSFLIRNFATS
+21 
-35 FARFLRS
+35 
-42 NIRKNFVAYCIK
+42 
-54 IKKKI
+54 
-59 MKHELIISSLLV
+59 

-95 ISTDSIQAMKEK
+95 ISTDSIQAMREK

-112 IQWEKQLSAVTIKGT
+112 IQWEKQLAAVTIKGT

-175 GGSPEIYIN
+175 GGAPEIYIN
-184 DRKVQDYSV
+184 DRKVQDYSI

-239 SGFLFDSFVSNN
+239 SGVLFDSFVSNN
-251 HDLDLTYTHGKM
+251 HDLDLTYTRGKM

-272 NWQGIWKE
+272 NWQGYWKE
-280 QDIATNY
+280 QDITTNY
-287 VSGSNT
+287 VSGSQAGSNT
-293 GNNSGSQASSNT
+293 GNNAGSNT
-305 SSQAGDNATTYIASA
+305 GSNATSYIASS
-320 TLDCKHSYYDRFYW
+320 TIDCKHSYNDHFYW

-373 YVDDNVTGNNKFLY
+373 HVDDNVTGNNKFLY

-392 HVNAFYQGKYGEKWK
+392 HVNAFYQGKFGEKWK

-423 FVDEISERGAAKGK
+423 FVDEVSER
-437 GAATSPSAL
+437 
-446 VAASSSP
+446 
-453 SVPLLASV
+453 
-461 PSDSIAWSLAS
+461 
-472 SSPLQEARNKFT
+472 EARNKFT

-524 TDYTPADK
+524 ADYTPADK

-552 LDFKPFS
+552 IDFKPFS

-571 RLNYLKDETGR
+571 RLDYLKDETGR
-582 TGIGRIGSF
+582 TG
-591 ENGNSETGRT
+591 TGTT
-601 GTGTLET
+601 GTGTPET
-608 ASNEPLHR
+608 ASTEPLHR
-616 KYDNLYPSLLLSH
+616 TYDNLYPSLLLSH
-629 QSGRF
+629 QAGRF

-656 VYANHYMRQIG
+656 VYANRYMRQVG
-667 NSQLEPSQRHE
+667 NSELEPSQRHD

-691 ASYTYVKDYITSI
+691 ASYTYVKNYITSI
-704 IEPDSDDPQTGYI
+704 IDPDSDDPQTGYI

-750 QGFIKAVSMGKEKSF
+750 QGFIKAISMGKEKGF

-775 NGFHLPKGWYLNL
+775 NGFHLPKGWYMNL

-794 SGTYDFLTLCS
+794 SGTYDFVTISS

-812 LYKSFLKDRLSL
+812 LYKSFLKDKLSL
-824 SLNVNDIFNTKR
+824 SLNVSDIFNTRR

-850 QKWVDTRSVQL
+850 QKWEDTRGVQL

>member
-1 MKPQALFHK
+1 
-10 KTNLIRKNSVI
+10 
-21 LKSFSFLIRNFATS
+21 
-35 FARFLRS
+35 
-42 NIRKNFVAYCIK
+42 
-54 IKKKI
+54 
-59 MKHELIISSLLV
+59 MKHELIMSGLLF
-71 LGNPMMANAQQT
+71 LGNQMMANAQQT
-83 KTTTIESVSTEN
+83 ETTTAESISTAKN
-95 ISTDSIQAMKEK
+95 ISTDSIQAMREK

-175 GGSPEIYIN
+175 GGAPEIYIN
-184 DRKVQDYSV
+184 DRKLQDYSV

-251 HDLDLTYTHGKM
+251 HDLDLTYTRGKM
-263 TYYGKLGYA
+263 TYYAKLSYA

-293 GNNSGSQASSNT
+293 GSN
-305 SSQAGDNATTYIASA
+305 AGDNATTYIASS
-320 TLDCKHSYYDRFYW
+320 TLDCKHSYYDHFYW
-334 SAGADLALTEKQT
+334 STGADLALSEKQT

-366 SYAMTND
+366 SYAMTNNH
-373 YVDDNVTGNNKFLY
+373 VDDIVTGNNKFLY

-392 HVNAFYQGKYGEKWK
+392 HVNAFYQGNYGEKWK

-423 FVDEISERGAAKGK
+423 FVDEISEKGAAKGK

-542 NHAAVFAEYS
+542 NHSAVFAEYS

-571 RLNYLKDETGR
+571 RLDYLKDETGR
-582 TGIGRIGSF
+582 TGIGRTGIGSS
-591 ENGNSETGRT
+591 ENGNSEIGTT
-601 GTGTLET
+601 GTGTPET
-608 ASNEPLHR
+608 ASTEPLHR

-656 VYANHYMRQIG
+656 VYANRYMRQVG
-667 NSQLEPSQRHE
+667 NSQLEPSKRHE

-765 HDPYYIFSLY
+765 HAPYYIFSLY
-775 NGFHLPKGWYLNL
+775 NGFHLPKGWYLNF

-794 SGTYDFLTLCS
+794 SGTYEYLTINS

-824 SLNVNDIFNTKR
+824 SLNVSDIFNTISR
-836 QKTDGTYGN
+836 KTDGTYGN

-850 QKWVDTRSVQL
+850 QKWEDTRSVQL

>member
-1 MKPQALFHK
+1 MI
-10 KTNLIRKNSVI
+10 IR
-21 LKSFSFLIRNFATS
+21 
-35 FARFLRS
+35 
-42 NIRKNFVAYCIK
+42 
-54 IKKKI
+54 KKI
-59 MKHELIISSLLV
+59 MKHELIMSGLLI
-71 LGNPMMANAQQT
+71 LGNPMMMHAQKT
-83 KTTTIESVSTEN
+83 KTTTAESISTESSSTDN
-95 ISTDSIQAMKEK
+95 IQAIKENLHPDSIQAMKEK

-112 IQWEKQLSAVTIKGT
+112 IQWEKQLAAVTIKGT

-175 GGSPEIYIN
+175 GGAPEIYIN
-184 DRKVQDYSV
+184 ERKVQDYSM

-239 SGFLFDSFVSNN
+239 SGVLFNSFVSNN
-251 HDLDLTYTHGKM
+251 HDLDLTYTRGKM
-263 TYYGKLGYA
+263 TYYAKLSYA

-293 GNNSGSQASSNT
+293 GSN
-305 SSQAGDNATTYIASA
+305 AGDNATTYIASS
-320 TLDCKHSYYDRFYW
+320 TLDCKHSYNDHFYW

-366 SYAMTND
+366 SYAMTNNH
-373 YVDDNVTGNNKFLY
+373 VDDNVTGNNKFFY

-423 FVDEISERGAAKGK
+423 FVDEISERGAA
-437 GAATSPSAL
+437 T
-446 VAASSSP
+446 AASSSP
-453 SVPLLASV
+453 SVSLLASV
-461 PSDSIAWSLAS
+461 PSDSIACPLAS

-571 RLNYLKDETGR
+571 RLKYLKEETGR
-582 TGIGRIGSF
+582 TGIGSP
-591 ENGNSETGRT
+591 ENGNSETGTTGTGTT
-601 GTGTLET
+601 GTGTLKAIYANT
-608 ASNEPLHR
+608 PIHR

-629 QSGRF
+629 QAGRF

-656 VYANHYMRQIG
+656 VYANRYMRQIG
-667 NSQLEPSQRHE
+667 NSQLEPSKRHE

-704 IEPDSDDPQTGYI
+704 IEPDSDDPQIGYI

-750 QGFIKAVSMGKEKSF
+750 QGFIKAISMGKEKSF

-794 SGTYDFLTLCS
+794 SGTYEYLTISS

-836 QKTDGTYGN
+836 QKTDGIYGN

-850 QKWVDTRSVQL
+850 QKWEDTRSVQL

-882 AVGRMGGK
+882 AVGRMGRK

>member
-1 MKPQALFHK
+1 M
-10 KTNLIRKNSVI
+10 SG
-21 LKSFSFLIRNFATS
+21 
-35 FARFLRS
+35 
-42 NIRKNFVAYCIK
+42 
-54 IKKKI
+54 
-59 MKHELIISSLLV
+59 LLV
-71 LGNPMMANAQQT
+71 LGNPMMANAQKT
-83 KTTTIESVSTEN
+83 ETTTIESVSTES

-112 IQWEKQLSAVTIKGT
+112 IEWEKQLAAVTIKGT

-139 ARISGTSLEKEPTA
+139 ARISGTSLEKEPNA

-160 PGMFKNKDGKPQAFI
+160 PGMFKDKDGKPQAFI
-175 GGSPEIYIN
+175 GGAPEIYIN
-184 DRKVQDYSV
+184 DRKVQDYSI

-239 SGFLFDSFVSNN
+239 SGVLFDSFVSNN

-272 NWQGIWKE
+272 NWQGNWKE
-280 QDIATNY
+280 QDITTNY
-287 VSGSNT
+287 VSGSQT
-293 GNNSGSQASSNT
+293 GSNIGSNT
-305 SSQAGDNATTYIASA
+305 GDNATSYIASS
-320 TLDCKHSYYDRFYW
+320 TLDCKHSYNDHFYW

-373 YVDDNVTGNNKFLY
+373 HVDDNVTGNNKFLY

-392 HVNAFYQGKYGEKWK
+392 HVNAFYQGKFGEKWK

-423 FVDEISERGAAKGK
+423 FVDEISER
-437 GAATSPSAL
+437 
-446 VAASSSP
+446 
-453 SVPLLASV
+453 
-461 PSDSIAWSLAS
+461 
-472 SSPLQEARNKFT
+472 EARNKFT

-510 MMGAEYNYVKSESR
+510 MMGTEYNYVKSESR
-524 TDYTPADK
+524 ADYTPADK

-571 RLNYLKDETGR
+571 RLDYLKDETGR
-582 TGIGRIGSF
+582 TGIGS
-591 ENGNSETGRT
+591 SETGTT

-608 ASNEPLHR
+608 ASTEPLHR
-616 KYDNLYPSLLLSH
+616 KYDNLYPSLLLTH

-644 TRPSFQ
+644 IRPSFQ

-656 VYANHYMRQIG
+656 VYANHYMRQVG
-667 NSQLEPSQRHE
+667 NSKLEPSKRHE

-704 IEPDSDDPQTGYI
+704 IEPYSDDPQTGYI

-741 EPQVQAGIQ
+741 EPQVQTGIQ

-794 SGTYDFLTLCS
+794 SGTYDYLTINS
-805 VHNFDFQ
+805 VHNCDFQ

-824 SLNVNDIFNTKR
+824 SLNVNDIFNTISR
-836 QKTDGTYGN
+836 KTDGTYGN

-850 QKWVDTRSVQL
+850 QKWEDTRSVQL

>member
-1 MKPQALFHK
+1 M
-10 KTNLIRKNSVI
+10 SG
-21 LKSFSFLIRNFATS
+21 
-35 FARFLRS
+35 
-42 NIRKNFVAYCIK
+42 
-54 IKKKI
+54 
-59 MKHELIISSLLV
+59 LLV

-83 KTTTIESVSTEN
+83 KTTTTESISTAKN
-95 ISTDSIQAMKEK
+95 ISTDSIQAIKEK

-112 IQWEKQLSAVTIKGT
+112 IQWEKQLAAVTIKGT

-239 SGFLFDSFVSNN
+239 SGVLFDSFVSNN

-287 VSGSNT
+287 VSGS
-293 GNNSGSQASSNT
+293 
-305 SSQAGDNATTYIASA
+305 QAGDNATTYIASA
-320 TLDCKHSYYDRFYW
+320 TLDCKHSYNDHFYW

-373 YVDDNVTGNNKFLY
+373 HVDDNVTGNNKFFY

-407 LNFFG
+407 LNIFG

-461 PSDSIAWSLAS
+461 PNDSIAWSLAS

-591 ENGNSETGRT
+591 ENGNSEIGRT
-601 GTGTLET
+601 GTGTPGT
-608 ASNEPLHR
+608 ASTEAPLHR

-644 TRPSFQ
+644 IRPSFQ

-656 VYANHYMRQIG
+656 VYANHYMRQVG

-704 IEPDSDDPQTGYI
+704 IEPYSDDPQTGYI

-741 EPQVQAGIQ
+741 EPQLQAGIQ

-775 NGFHLPKGWYLNL
+775 NGFHLPKGWYMNL

-794 SGTYDFLTLCS
+794 SGTYDFLTINS

-824 SLNVNDIFNTKR
+824 SLNVNDIFNTISR
-836 QKTDGTYGN
+836 KTDGTYGN

-850 QKWVDTRSVQL
+850 QKWEDTRSVQL

>member
-1 MKPQALFHK
+1 MSGL
-10 KTNLIRKNSVI
+10 LI
-21 LKSFSFLIRNFATS
+21 
-35 FARFLRS
+35 
-42 NIRKNFVAYCIK
+42 
-54 IKKKI
+54 
-59 MKHELIISSLLV
+59 

-112 IQWEKQLSAVTIKGT
+112 IQWEKQLAAVTIKGT

-239 SGFLFDSFVSNN
+239 SGILFDPFVSNN
-251 HDLDLTYTHGKM
+251 HDLDLTYTRGKM
-263 TYYGKLGYA
+263 TYYAKLSYA

-287 VSGSNT
+287 VSGNQAGDNT
-293 GNNSGSQASSNT
+293 GNN
-305 SSQAGDNATTYIASA
+305 AGDNATTYIASS

-366 SYAMTND
+366 SYAMTNNH
-373 YVDDNVTGNNKFLY
+373 VDDNVTGNNKFLY

-407 LNFFG
+407 LNIFG

-423 FVDEISERGAAKGK
+423 FVDEISEKGTAKEKGAAKGK
-437 GAATSPSAL
+437 GAATSPRAL
-446 VAASSSP
+446 VAPSSSP

-493 WGAKARAN
+493 WGAKTRAN

-532 GTSTHSITKE
+532 GISTHSITKE

-601 GTGTLET
+601 GTGTPGT
-608 ASNEPLHR
+608 ASTEPLHR
-616 KYDNLYPSLLLSH
+616 KYDNLYPSLLLTH

-704 IEPDSDDPQTGYI
+704 IKPDSDDPQTGYI

-741 EPQVQAGIQ
+741 EPQVQTGIQ

>member
-1 MKPQALFHK
+1 M
-10 KTNLIRKNSVI
+10 
-21 LKSFSFLIRNFATS
+21 
-35 FARFLRS
+35 
-42 NIRKNFVAYCIK
+42 
-54 IKKKI
+54 
-59 MKHELIISSLLV
+59 SSLLI
-71 LGNPMMANAQQT
+71 LGNPMMAHAQQT
-83 KTTTIESVSTEN
+83 KTTTAGSISTESCSTEN
-95 ISTDSIQAMKEK
+95 ILTKKEGLLQDSIQAMKEK

-112 IQWEKQLSAVTIKGT
+112 IQWEKQLAAVTIKGT

-139 ARISGTSLEKEPTA
+139 ARISGTSLEKEPNA

-175 GGSPEIYIN
+175 GGAPEIYIN
-184 DRKVQDYSV
+184 ERKVQDYSI

-239 SGFLFDSFVSNN
+239 SGILFDSFVSNN
-251 HDLDLTYTHGKM
+251 HDLDLTYTHDKM
-263 TYYGKLGYA
+263 TYYSKLGYA

-287 VSGSNT
+287 VSGSNI
-293 GNNSGSQASSNT
+293 GSNT
-305 SSQAGDNATTYIASA
+305 SSQAGDNATTYIASSI
-320 TLDCKHSYYDRFYW
+320 LDCKHSYNDHFYW

-347 IGVKYDGYNIHQPM
+347 IGVKYNGYNIHQPM

-373 YVDDNVTGNNKFLY
+373 HVDDNVTGNNKFFY

-392 HVNAFYQGKYGEKWK
+392 HVNAFYQGNYGEKWK

-412 DFVKLHTEQAQ
+412 DFVRLHTEQAQ
-423 FVDEISERGAAKGK
+423 FVDEISERGAAS
-437 GAATSPSAL
+437 TQ
-446 VAASSSP
+446 
-453 SVPLLASV
+453 
-461 PSDSIAWSLAS
+461 
-472 SSPLQEARNKFT
+472 QEARNKFT

-510 MMGAEYNYVKSESR
+510 MMGTEYNYVKSESR
-524 TDYTPADK
+524 TDYIPADK

-571 RLNYLKDETGR
+571 RLNYLKDETG
-582 TGIGRIGSF
+582 T
-591 ENGNSETGRT
+591 T
-601 GTGTLET
+601 GTGTPET
-608 ASNEPLHR
+608 ASTEAPIHR

-644 TRPSFQ
+644 IRPSFQ

-704 IEPDSDDPQTGYI
+704 FEPDSDDPQTGYI

-775 NGFHLPKGWYLNL
+775 NGFHLPKGWYMNL

-794 SGTYDFLTLCS
+794 SGTYDFLTINS

-824 SLNVNDIFNTKR
+824 SLNVSDIFNTISR
-836 QKTDGTYGN
+836 KTDGTYGN

-850 QKWVDTRSVQL
+850 QKWEDTRSVQL
-861 RLTYRFNQ
+861 RLTYRFNH

>member
-1 MKPQALFHK
+1 MSCLLMLSLP
-10 KTNLIRKNSVI
+10 T
-21 LKSFSFLIRNFATS
+21 AT
-35 FARFLRS
+35 
-42 NIRKNFVAYCIK
+42 
-54 IKKKI
+54 
-59 MKHELIISSLLV
+59 H
-71 LGNPMMANAQQT
+71 AQQ
-83 KTTTIESVSTEN
+83 KEQTTEADA
-95 ISTDSIQAMKEK
+95 DSILTMRERM
-107 LRQDS
+107 RQDS
-112 IQWEKQLSAVTIKGT
+112 ILWEKQLDAVTIKGT

-139 ARISGTSLEKEPTA
+139 ARIAGTSLEKEPT
-153 TEVLAKL
+153 TTDVLAKL
-160 PGMFKNKDGKPQAFI
+160 PGMFRNKDGKPQAFI
-175 GGSPEIYIN
+175 GGAPEIYIN

-207 IHHPGAEYGNN
+207 IHHPGAEYGNS

-272 NWQGIWKE
+272 NWQGYWKE
-280 QDIATNY
+280 QDITTNY
-287 VSGSNT
+287 SN
-293 GNNSGSQASSNT
+293 S
-305 SSQAGDNATTYIASA
+305 TTYIASS
-320 TLDCKHSYYDRFYW
+320 TLDCKHSYNDHFYW

-373 YVDDNVTGNNKFLY
+373 HVDDNVTGDNKFLY

-392 HVNAFYQGKYGEKWK
+392 HVNAFYQGKFGEKWK

-423 FVDEISERGAAKGK
+423 FVDEISER
-437 GAATSPSAL
+437 
-446 VAASSSP
+446 
-453 SVPLLASV
+453 
-461 PSDSIAWSLAS
+461 
-472 SSPLQEARNKFT
+472 EARNKFT

-510 MMGAEYNYVKSESR
+510 MMGTEYNYVKSESR
-524 TDYTPADK
+524 ADYTPADK

-559 LRVGLRYEHVDS
+559 LRAGLRYEHVDS
-571 RLNYLKDETGR
+571 RLDYLPAADGANDDLQQP
-582 TGIGRIGSF
+582 I
-591 ENGNSETGRT
+591 
-601 GTGTLET
+601 
-608 ASNEPLHR
+608 HR
-616 KYDNLYPSLLLSH
+616 SYNNLYPSLLLTH
-629 QSGRF
+629 QAGRF

-656 VYANHYMRQIG
+656 VYANRYMRQVG
-667 NSQLEPSQRHE
+667 NSRLEPSQRHE

-704 IEPDSDDPQTGYI
+704 IEPDSNDPQTGYI

-750 QGFIKAVSMGKEKSF
+750 QGFINAIYMGKEKSF

-775 NGFHLPKGWYLNL
+775 NGFHLPKGWYMNL

-794 SGTYDFLTLCS
+794 SGTYDFLTISS

-824 SLNVNDIFNTKR
+824 SLNVSDIFNTRR

-850 QKWVDTRSVQL
+850 QKWEDTRSVQL

>member
-1 MKPQALFHK
+1 M
-10 KTNLIRKNSVI
+10 SG
-21 LKSFSFLIRNFATS
+21 
-35 FARFLRS
+35 
-42 NIRKNFVAYCIK
+42 
-54 IKKKI
+54 
-59 MKHELIISSLLV
+59 LLV
-71 LGNPMMANAQQT
+71 LGNPMMANAQKT
-83 KTTTIESVSTEN
+83 ETTTIESVSTES

-112 IQWEKQLSAVTIKGT
+112 IEWEKQLAAVTIKGT

-139 ARISGTSLEKEPTA
+139 ARISGTSLEKEPNA

-160 PGMFKNKDGKPQAFI
+160 PGMFKDKDGKPQAFI
-175 GGSPEIYIN
+175 GGAPEIYIN
-184 DRKVQDYSV
+184 DRKVQDYSI

-239 SGFLFDSFVSNN
+239 SGVLFDSFVSNN

-272 NWQGIWKE
+272 NWQGYWKE
-280 QDIATNY
+280 QDITTNY
-287 VSGSNT
+287 VSGSQTGSNT
-293 GNNSGSQASSNT
+293 GNNAGSNT
-305 SSQAGDNATTYIASA
+305 GSNATSYIASS
-320 TLDCKHSYYDRFYW
+320 TIDCKHSYNDHFYW

-373 YVDDNVTGNNKFLY
+373 HVDDNVTGNNKFLY

-392 HVNAFYQGKYGEKWK
+392 HVNAFYQGKFGEKWK

-423 FVDEISERGAAKGK
+423 FVDEISER
-437 GAATSPSAL
+437 
-446 VAASSSP
+446 
-453 SVPLLASV
+453 
-461 PSDSIAWSLAS
+461 
-472 SSPLQEARNKFT
+472 EARNKFT

-524 TDYTPADK
+524 ADYTPADK

-571 RLNYLKDETGR
+571 RLDYLKDETGR
-582 TGIGRIGSF
+582 TGTGS
-591 ENGNSETGRT
+591 SETGTT
-601 GTGTLET
+601 GTGTPET
-608 ASNEPLHR
+608 ASTEPLHR

-629 QSGRF
+629 QAGRF

-644 TRPSFQ
+644 IRPSFQ

-656 VYANHYMRQIG
+656 VYANRYMRQVG

-704 IEPDSDDPQTGYI
+704 IDPDSDDPQTGYI

-750 QGFIKAVSMGKEKSF
+750 QGFINAISMGKEKSF

-775 NGFHLPKGWYLNL
+775 NGFHLPKGWYMNL

-794 SGTYDFLTLCS
+794 SGTYDFVTISS

-812 LYKSFLKDRLSL
+812 LYKSFLKDKLSL
-824 SLNVNDIFNTKR
+824 SLNVSDIFNTRR
-836 QKTDGTYGN
+836 QKTDGTYDN

-850 QKWVDTRSVQL
+850 QKWEDTRGVQL